1 MGWTIEQKRRY
12 ANAMHH
18 LDNVMFEMRQCID
31 TPNGDEVGIYNS
43 ANELRKKVES
53 ESQKAETSDEA
64 LPIGDVGGSLR
75 ELADK
80 YEMDALNRYE
90 TSDHALSHIHMAAQ
104 ARYGFEDG
112 WEAAKKQ

>member
-1 MGWTIEQKRRY
+1 MKRPTKRDFLIGDDQFAKHYDRVGQITAMNKYIDYLEQQ
-12 ANAMHH
+12 
-18 LDNVMFEMRQCID
+18 V
-31 TPNGDEVGIYNS
+31 
-43 ANELRKKVES
+43 KKCDL
-53 ESQKAETSDEA
+53 A
-64 LPIGDVGGSLR
+64 DVGGSLR

>member
-64 LPIGDVGGSLR
+64 LPISDVVKSLPNSDKPPKLLDAYWEFGE
-75 ELADK
+75 ELLTPD
-80 YEMDALNRYE
+80 EMEECEKWIENNHGKR
-90 TSDHALSHIHMAAQ
+90 
-104 ARYGFEDG
+104 
-112 WEAAKKQ
+112 